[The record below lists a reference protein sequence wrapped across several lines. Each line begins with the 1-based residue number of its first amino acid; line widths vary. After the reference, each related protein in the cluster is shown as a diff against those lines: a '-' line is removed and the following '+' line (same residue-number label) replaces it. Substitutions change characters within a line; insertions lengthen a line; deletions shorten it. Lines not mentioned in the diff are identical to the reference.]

1 MKGATPMARD
11 HYHHGDLRNALVNAA
26 LALLERNGLERLS
39 LRALS
44 AAVGVSHA
52 APTHHFGT
60 LKGLRTALAAVGYQR
75 FTSAMAEAGRQA
87 PPDPVDQMRA
97 AERGYLAFAQ
107 GQPALFR
114 LIFSADLLAWD
125 DPDLQHQ
132 ARAARAHLSLI
143 CAPVAA
149 ILGLADPAARLGLE
163 QLVWSHAH
171 GQAHLAIDGQF
182 GSASKACE
190 GQTSG
195 LLPAD
200 LLAGLFNRLRT
211 DKRPG

>member
-1 MKGATPMARD
+1 MSSGTPRARD
-11 HYHHGDLRNALVNAA
+11 HYHHGDLRNALVTAA
-26 LALLERNGLERLS
+26 LELLERDGLERLS

-60 LKGLRTALAAVGYQR
+60 LKGLRTTLATVGYER
-75 FTSAMAEAGRQA
+75 FTAAMEEACRQA
-87 PPDPVDQMRA
+87 SADPVDQMRA
-97 AERGYLAFAQ
+97 AERGYLTFAK

-114 LIFSADLLAWD
+114 LIFSGDLLAWD
-125 DPDLQHQ
+125 EPGLQQQ
-132 ARAARAHLSLI
+132 ARAARAHLSQV

-149 ILGLADPAARLGLE
+149 LLGLGDPVARLALE

-182 GSASKACE
+182 GSTSTGCE
-190 GQTSG
+190 GQAGGPS
-195 LLPAD
+195 PAD
-200 LLAGLFNRLRT
+200 LLATLFNRLRT
-211 DKRPG
+211 DRRTA